1 MVLVVESDN
10 FLNFFSF
17 CCYIS
22 LFISDFV
29 NLDTVSVPSSL
40 VWLRIYISCSFSQ
53 RTSFF
58 EPVLLIICIVTF
70 LSVWF
75 IPAQSLIISCCLLLL
90 GLFSSFC
97 SRAFRCTVKMLVY
110 ALSSLF
116 LEALRAEISS

>member
-58 EPVLLIICIVTF
+58 EPVLLIICIVPF

-75 IPAQSLIISCCLLLL
+75 IPAPILIISCLLLL
-90 GLFSSFC
+90 GLFPSFC
-97 SRAFRCTVKMLVY
+97 SRIFRCTVKMLVY

-116 LEALRAEISS
+116 LEALGAEFSS